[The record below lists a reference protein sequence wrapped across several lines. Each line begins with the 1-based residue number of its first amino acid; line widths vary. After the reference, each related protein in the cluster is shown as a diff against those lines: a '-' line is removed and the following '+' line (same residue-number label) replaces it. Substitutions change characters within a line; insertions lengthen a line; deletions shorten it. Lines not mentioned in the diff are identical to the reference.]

1 MSTPSRRGPGRPR
14 KLSVARQR
22 RLVLT
27 AARQVF
33 AEQGMQAATVGQIAG
48 RAGLSRQSVYEQFGD
63 KAGLFAEVVAEVE
76 HLAFEWISAR
86 ATDETAPDLR
96 AWARRNYAALFD
108 FAHEHPDALPVLQ
121 EAERAG
127 DPAMTRIRARL
138 VPLYTEASR
147 QRWAAHGVEPGRADT
162 ALVAMYFA
170 MTETVLRLDWQGA
183 PPDRSALIDLLTEF
197 TVGGVLRLYEHGD
210 GVLGKLR

>member
-14 KLSVARQR
+14 KLPVAQQR
-22 RLVLT
+22 TLVLA

-33 AEQGMQAATVGQIAG
+33 AEQGLQAATVGQIAA
-48 RAGLSRQSVYEQFGD
+48 RAGLTRQSVYEHFGD

-76 HLAFEWISAR
+76 NLAYEWISAR
-86 ATDETAPDLR
+86 AMDETAPDLR

-108 FAHEHPDALPVLQ
+108 FVHEHPAALPVLQ

-127 DPAMTRIRARL
+127 DPAMTRIRDRL
-138 VPLYTEASR
+138 APLYTEASR

-170 MTETVLRLDWQGA
+170 MTETLVRLDWRGTA
-183 PPDRSALIDLLTEF
+183 PDRAALIDLLTEF
-197 TVGGVLRLYEHGD
+197 TVGGVLRLYEQGGD
-210 GVLGKLR
+210 ILGRLR